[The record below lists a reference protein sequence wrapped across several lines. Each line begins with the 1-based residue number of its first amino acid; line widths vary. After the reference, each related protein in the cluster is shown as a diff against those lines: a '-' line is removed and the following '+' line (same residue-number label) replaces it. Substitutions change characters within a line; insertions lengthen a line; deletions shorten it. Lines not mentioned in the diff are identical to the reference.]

1 MKSAILPLVHV
12 SQAAFG
18 IYNLHLASISINNLQ
33 GYEDMSKKAAKYSNT
48 AEQQLHKTRTTQASG
63 TIALF
68 VSVLSSI
75 YLLFGSPR
83 TAILHGILG
92 LNLVVLV
99 AARNHVGQ
107 FWKQKARVPLP
118 GVGDYNEATKNTQ
131 EVRLNMAYLLGS
143 WVVVGALNVL
153 F

>member
-1 MKSAILPLVHV
+1 MKSATLTLVHA

-18 IYNLHLASISINNLQ
+18 IYNLYLAATSISNLQ

-63 TIALF
+63 TIALL
-68 VSVLSSI
+68 VSVLSSV
-75 YLLFGSPR
+75 YLTFGTPG
-83 TAILHGILG
+83 AGALQGIAG
-92 LNLVVLV
+92 VNLLVLV
-99 AARNHVGQ
+99 AARKHVGD

-131 EVRLNMAYLLGS
+131 ESATRAIK
-143 WVVVGALNVL
+143 
-153 F
+153 FI

>member
-1 MKSAILPLVHV
+1 MKSAILSIIHV

-18 IYNLHLASISINNLQ
+18 IYNLYLASISISNLQ

-63 TIALF
+63 TIALLF
-68 VSVLSSI
+68 SVLSSA
-75 YLLFGSPR
+75 YLIFGSPG
-83 TAILHGILG
+83 TGALQGVTG
-92 LNLVVLV
+92 VNLLALV
-99 AARNHVGQ
+99 AARKHVGG
-107 FWKQKARVPLP
+107 FWKSKARVPIP

-131 EVRLNMAYLLGS
+131 EVRLNLAYLIAS
-143 WVVVGALNVL
+143 WLAVGAVDLI